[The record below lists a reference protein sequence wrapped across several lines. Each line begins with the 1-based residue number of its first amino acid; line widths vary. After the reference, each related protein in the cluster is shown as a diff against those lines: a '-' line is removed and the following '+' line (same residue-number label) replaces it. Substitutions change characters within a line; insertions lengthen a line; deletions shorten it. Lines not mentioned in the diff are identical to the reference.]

1 MISFRAGIEPAHM
14 RPENASSTIP
24 AIELR
29 RASTDP
35 ASRSLPEALS
45 SMSSPWSNI
54 ATQPTRLRQRLRQRH
69 AAAIPAAVPA
79 IVPVIAAPDDLS
91 AAIERRLRPT
101 ALRARA
107 GCPIARDALY
117 LALHPKLDR
126 FIRRVRVPM
135 LGDDRTGIWDRDDVE
150 QEAFL
155 VFIELLDQWETERP
169 FGRYIVAT
177 FPWRLR
183 DAIYRGIGRR
193 GVPTR
198 MALVSFDDLA
208 WLRDG
213 SAAAAEATVLLGILA
228 EHLPALQAEILR
240 RHIGEGD
247 TLTAIARDLDLS
259 RRTVT
264 RQWRAARD
272 HLAGEIATTQSR
284 RRMA

>member
-1 MISFRAGIEPAHM
+1 
-14 RPENASSTIP
+14 
-24 AIELR
+24 
-29 RASTDP
+29 
-35 ASRSLPEALS
+35 
-45 SMSSPWSNI
+45 MSSPWFDLASH
-54 ATQPTRLRQRLRQRH
+54 PTRLRQRLRSRRAGTSH
-69 AAAIPAAVPA
+69 AAGAPA
-79 IVPVIAAPDDLS
+79 IVPVIAANDELS
-91 AAIERRLRPT
+91 AATEHRLRPT

-107 GCPIARDALY
+107 GCPAARDALY
-117 LALHPKLDR
+117 LALHPKLER

-135 LGDDRTGIWDRDDVE
+135 FGDDRTGIWDRDDVE

-169 FGRYIVAT
+169 FGRYVLST

-198 MALVSFDDLA
+198 MGLVSIDDTA
-208 WLRDG
+208 WLHDG

-228 EHLPALQAEILR
+228 ERLPALQAEILR
-240 RHIGEGD
+240 RHIRDGD
-247 TLTAIARDLDLS
+247 TLTTIARDLDLS

-272 HLAGEIATTQSR
+272 HLAGETHATHTE

>member
-1 MISFRAGIEPAHM
+1 MPLPWTDTSPSR
-14 RPENASSTIP
+14 
-24 AIELR
+24 LR
-29 RASTDP
+29 R
-35 ASRSLPEALS
+35 
-45 SMSSPWSNI
+45 
-54 ATQPTRLRQRLRQRH
+54 RLRQRH
-69 AAAIPAAVPA
+69 ADMAASTTGPA
-79 IVPVIAAPDDLS
+79 IVPVVTANDDLS
-91 AAIERRLRPT
+91 TATERRLRPT

-107 GCPIARDALY
+107 GCQAARDALY
-117 LALHPKLDR
+117 LALLPKLER
-126 FIRRVRVPM
+126 FIRRVRVPVFS
-135 LGDDRTGIWDRDDVE
+135 DDRTGVWDRDDVE

-169 FGRYIVAT
+169 FGRYILST

-198 MALVSFDDLA
+198 MALVSIDDHA

-213 SAAAAEATVLLGILA
+213 SAAAQEATVLLGIMA

-240 RHIGEGD
+240 RHIGAGD
-247 TLTAIARDLDLS
+247 TLTAIASDLDLS

-264 RQWRAARD
+264 RQWRAARA
-272 HLAGEIATTQSR
+272 HLAGEIAATQSR